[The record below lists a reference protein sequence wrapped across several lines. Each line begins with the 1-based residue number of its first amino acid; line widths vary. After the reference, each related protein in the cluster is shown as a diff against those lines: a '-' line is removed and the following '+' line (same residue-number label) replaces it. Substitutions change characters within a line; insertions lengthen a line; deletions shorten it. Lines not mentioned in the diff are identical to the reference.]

1 MIRLYHKIKYHMIS
15 LIEVY
20 RIYKRNI
27 LNSLGNE
34 KMEDGIRRIK
44 YREGSGKRMKNI
56 KHLML

>member
-1 MIRLYHKIKYHMIS
+1 MIS